1 MASADVLLTV
11 AIPTCNGARHL
22 AETLRSILSQHCGP
36 FDLIVVDD
44 CSEDETL
51 SQVRALAGERAR
63 IDVNTQRL
71 GLAGNWN
78 QCMALSKTPWVN
90 IFHQDDVMLP
100 GHLASVIKEVEGIE
114 RGATPFGLLAGPVK
128 VIDEHSRPVPAS
140 VIDPGGRLGSSV
152 MPGTLEY
159 LGFPP
164 GEFAGFLVRENPLRC
179 SAVVTNRAAH
189 AALGGFDP
197 SYRYVVDWE
206 FWYRVAREYAV
217 SWKVQQPTVLIR
229 WHADSETH
237 RFKTGM
243 DDLEE
248 TARLLDHIFSQGD
261 PGKTESTRDRRAA
274 NQRLGRAYLNRSH
287 DALCNGQADLART
300 CLTRAWSLS
309 TTRVIR
315 TLATDPR
322 LCAQMTT
329 LAARPSLAQR
339 WFARSR

>member
-1 MASADVLLTV
+1 
-11 AIPTCNGARHL
+11 
-22 AETLRSILSQHCGP
+22 
-36 FDLIVVDD
+36 
-44 CSEDETL
+44 
-51 SQVRALAGERAR
+51 
-63 IDVNTQRL
+63 
-71 GLAGNWN
+71 
-78 QCMALSKTPWVN
+78 MALSKTPWVN

-100 GHLASVIKEVEGIE
+100 GHLASVIKELEGIE

-128 VIDEHSRPVPAS
+128 VIDEQSRLVPAS

-217 SWKVQQPTVLIR
+217 SWKVQQPTILVR
-229 WHADSETH
+229 WHAASETH

-261 PGKTESTRDRRAA
+261 PGKTESTRDRRVA
-274 NQRLGRAYLNRSH
+274 NRATKPRLPQPVARVPAQRPGRPGPVLP
-287 DALCNGQADLART
+287 DARVE
-300 CLTRAWSLS
+300 SFP
-309 TTRVIR
+309 TRVIR